1 MGIIGRLF
9 GGEKKKAPVGKTK
22 SGIAEKDTGAGPA
35 MAKHSKDARPAKA
48 NGDVSGPK
56 AAAHKRKG

>member
-9 GGEKKKAPVGKTK
+9 GSEKKKAPVRKTT

-48 NGDVSGPK
+48 DADASGPK
-56 AAAHKRKG
+56 AAEHKRKG